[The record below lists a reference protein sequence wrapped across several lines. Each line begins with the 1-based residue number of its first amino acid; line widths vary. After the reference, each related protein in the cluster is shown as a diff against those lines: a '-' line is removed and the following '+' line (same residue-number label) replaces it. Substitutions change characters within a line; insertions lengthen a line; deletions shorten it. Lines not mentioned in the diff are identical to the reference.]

1 MTNQKLT
8 GRAKSMPVGLTLGA
22 VGSLAITLILAIV
35 GAKLVDSGVVTE
47 GAIGYIAMVTLFL
60 ASFTGAVIAVGSI
73 KRQKLMVCGLAALIY
88 YCVLLSMTA
97 LCFGGQYQGMGVTAL
112 MVLCGGGIAAM
123 TVMRQGRGAGKG
135 KRRRQVHR

>member
-1 MTNQKLT
+1 MGKSKMT

-22 VGSLAITLILAIV
+22 IGSLVITLILAVI
-35 GAKLVDSGVVTE
+35 GAKLVESGAVTE

-60 ASFTGAVIAVGSI
+60 ASFVGAVIAVGSI
-73 KRQKLMVCGLAALIY
+73 KRQKLMVCALAAMIY

-123 TVMRQGRGAGKG
+123 TVMRQGRGMGAK
-135 KRRRQVHR
+135 KHRRAVHR